1 MTLGTFFL
9 DIVNTY
15 KGMRLESA
23 TLSDNYVYLTL
34 ISHDGTEKFDFSIH
48 KSEVEKND

>member
-23 TLSDNYVYLTL
+23 TLSNSDYVYFTL
-34 ISHDGTEKFDFSIH
+34 ISPNGTKYDFSIH
-48 KSEVEKND
+48 KTEEKKND